1 MFGHW
6 RFCVTAFLFF
16 ADLSTS
22 PAFSNPLT
30 DLFNPAPKEA
40 TAPAPAREECL
51 LQPGKSTEHGQ
62 HWFYR
67 LDGHRKCWFQAAE
80 ETVSIKKPVR
90 QHSAKQ
96 TVIAPEENEAG
107 LRKNTVVDARAQLLS
122 DAPADAFQPTPPA
135 PEVVDP
141 ASVPANAAATLVPA
155 VPIVAEPTLDQLTP
169 EHATRRP
176 VDVEM
181 LLAEASLARDTV
193 ASSGPPAAPGAP
205 SIPDADE
212 DHWEL
217 MATQAGV
224 ALIALGL
231 VFLLVGSL
239 LVRRSLPR
247 VAPIRRA

>member
-6 RFCVTAFLFF
+6 RFCVTAFLVF

-22 PAFSNPLT
+22 PAFSNSLT
-30 DLFNPAPKEA
+30 DLFNSAPKEA
-40 TAPAPAREECL
+40 TAPAPAGEECL

-67 LDGHRKCWFQAAE
+67 HDGRRKCWFQAAE

-107 LRKNTVVDARAQLLS
+107 LRKKTVVDARAQLLS
-122 DAPADAFQPTPPA
+122 AAPADAFQPTPPA
-135 PEVVDP
+135 VDT
-141 ASVPANAAATLVPA
+141 ASVPANSAAMLVPA

-181 LLAEASLARDTV
+181 LSAEAPLARDTI
-193 ASSGPPAAPGAP
+193 ASSVPPATRGAP

-224 ALIALGL
+224 VLIALGL

-247 VAPIRRA
+247 VAPFRRA